1 MLQYNYIIDS
11 VVKINDF
18 YFQTQNKQEM
28 RYIICHKVG
37 HRFGL
42 RHTNKDFGNP
52 NLGDCMD
59 YTNHPKDNMGPDITD
74 FEALANINR
83 VVWVSATRTAI
94 KTAQVNQSDGDVT
107 PKSLQGRGGD
117 KEKATQE
124 FGLW

>member
-1 MLQYNYIIDS
+1 MLSPKVCNNNYGNTQWKGINLITLQYNYIIDS

-42 RHTNKDFGNP
+42 GHTNKDFGNP

-83 VVWVSATRTAI
+83 VV
-94 KTAQVNQSDGDVT
+94 
-107 PKSLQGRGGD
+107 
-117 KEKATQE
+117 
-124 FGLW
+124 